1 MIEVTETQAEY
12 YEKQIDELELES
24 RLFEQLYHHQ
34 RKRAN
39 HWKKRFEYLLESVEN
54 VRLS

>member
-1 MIEVTETQAEY
+1 MTHFDNTVEY
-12 YEKQIDELELES
+12 YEKQIDELEVENK
-24 RLFEQLYHHQ
+24 LFEQLYHHH
-34 RKRAN
+34 RKRAD